1 MRRHNTLL
9 LALAIFIPAVC
20 HAQTKCPWID
30 EATARGIL
38 GGTVNVSVTTNV
50 THQGD
55 GVCKFSRQQGNVVYE
70 LRISVDIMTDIPKQ
84 FPTYLAQCPPKSA
97 PLRAIGNEAVMCSTD
112 AKTDAKPGASPVT
125 KDDPFAEKV
134 VGRVRN
140 QAFVV
145 SVSSS
150 VENDASMTR
159 GMRREKANL
168 TAEQVAGILF

>member
-1 MRRHNTLL
+1 L

-20 HAQTKCPWID
+20 HGQTKCPWIN

-38 GGTVNVSVTTNV
+38 GGAVNVSVTTNV
-50 THQGD
+50 SHQGD
-55 GVCKFSRQQGNVVYE
+55 GICKFSRQQGNAVYE

-97 PLRAIGNEAVMCSTD
+97 PLRAIGNEAVMCSTEARPD
-112 AKTDAKPGASPVT
+112 AKAGPKPNDKD
-125 KDDPFAEKV
+125 KDDAFGEKV

-159 GMRREKANL
+159 EMRREKANL
-168 TAEQVAGILF
+168 IAEQVAGILF